1 MGANALLVSRDN
13 GVQMVLPAVL
23 LEARIETEIAPDV
36 PRAIQLLR
44 ERKFAAVIVDY
55 DLEGAE
61 SVLKDMDLYPSN
73 RNAVAFGIVPEGDVC
88 NDLPPGAK
96 FIMTKPLLA
105 EGARRTLRAASGL
118 LVAEHRRYFRCA
130 LEVPLHL
137 AGANREFR
145 AITTNISMGG
155 LALRTLQVI
164 GLAEK
169 FRLEFVLPQ
178 VGTIETEGEVVW
190 ADTQGRAG
198 MHFLDLPDAH
208 KKRLQFWL
216 DGKMN
221 EREVVR

>member
-13 GVQMVLPAVL
+13 GVQTVLPTVL
-23 LEARIETEIAPDV
+23 LEAQIETEIAPDV

-55 DLEGAE
+55 ELEGAAA
-61 SVLKDMDLYPSN
+61 VLKDMDLYPSN
-73 RNAVAFGIVPEGDVC
+73 RTAVSFAIFPQGRAC

-96 FIMTKPLLA
+96 FTMTKPVLA
-105 EGARRTLRAASGL
+105 EEARRTLRAASGL
-118 LVAEHRRYFRCA
+118 LIVEYRRYFRCA
-130 LEVPLHL
+130 LEVPLRL

-155 LALRTLQVI
+155 LALRTLQPI

-198 MHFLDLPDAH
+198 MHFLDLPDVS
-208 KKRLQFWL
+208 KKRLQSWL
-216 DGKMN
+216 DSKMN
-221 EREVVR
+221 ESEVVR